1 MGSLSVGNVG
11 LRVAV
16 NSLGYNLVKENK
28 TMLKIITR
36 AKALPLSFAF
46 LLLGVFFH
54 VAHAAVVIPP
64 APTVAA
70 EGFLLTDFETGHV
83 IAEKNA
89 DMQLAP
95 ASLTKI
101 MTIYVIGKELQA
113 GNISLN
119 DEVTISENAWAKKF
133 PDSSKMFIEVGTQV
147 SVSDLLRG
155 IIVQSGNDACVA
167 MAEHVA
173 GSESAFASMM
183 NAHSQALGMS
193 GSNWVNAHGLHDPD
207 HYTTPR
213 DMAVLSR
220 ALIAE
225 TPEMYAIYSEKE
237 FTFNGIK
244 QYNRN
249 SLLWD
254 KSLNVDGIKTGHTSD
269 AGYSLITSAEQGGM
283 RLISVVMGTDSERAR
298 KVENKKL
305 LKYGFRFF
313 ETVTPYEAGQSFV
326 AHRIYMGD
334 RETVDLGINQS
345 TPITIPR
352 GQTENLE
359 ANFELDKK
367 LEAPLAKGQVVGK
380 LYLQLDGE
388 DVASYPLVTLQ
399 EVNEGSMFNRL
410 KDYIMLQIGFNDE

>member
-1 MGSLSVGNVG
+1 
-11 LRVAV
+11 
-16 NSLGYNLVKENK
+16 
-28 TMLKIITR
+28 MLKIIKRT
-36 AKALPLSFAF
+36 KAPSLSFAF
-46 LLLGVFFH
+46 LLLGVLFNI
-54 VAHAAVVIPP
+54 AHAAVVTPP

-101 MTIYVIGKELQA
+101 MTIYVIGKELQS
-113 GNISLN
+113 GNISLD

-155 IIVQSGNDACVA
+155 IVVQSGNDACVA

-183 NAHSQALGMS
+183 NAHSQALGLTS
-193 GSNWVNAHGLHDPD
+193 TNWVNAHGLHDPD

-220 ALIAE
+220 ALIAD
-225 TPEMYAIYSEKE
+225 TPNMYAIYSEKE

-269 AGYSLITSAEQGGM
+269 AGYSLITSAEQGDM
-283 RLISVVMGTDSERAR
+283 RLISVVMGTDSERSR

-313 ETVTPYEAGQSFV
+313 ETVTPYKAGQSFV

-352 GQTENLE
+352 GQAENLE

-399 EVNEGSMFNRL
+399 EVQEGSMFNRL
-410 KDYIMLQIGFNDE
+410 KDYIMLQIGFDDE

>member
-1 MGSLSVGNVG
+1 
-11 LRVAV
+11 
-16 NSLGYNLVKENK
+16 
-28 TMLKIITR
+28 MLKIITR

-113 GNISLN
+113 GNISLD

-155 IIVQSGNDACVA
+155 IVVQSGNDACVA

-193 GSNWVNAHGLHDPD
+193 GSNWVNAHGLHDPN

-269 AGYSLITSAEQGGM
+269 AGYSLITSAEQGDM

-313 ETVTPYEAGQSFV
+313 ETVTPYQAGQSFV